1 MFCWTFILV
10 PGYSV
15 ICVRRPH
22 LYPKS
27 TKPYRKQA
35 RQVLYLCRSE
45 SAKLVLLKVDGPLES
60 APETK
65 CVSTMSLLTAQ
76 RIFLRL
82 RLGQNLR
89 EPSAKPVPKRSAD
102 SFNLHRKLN
111 ASPRSRSSR
120 RARKGVTVQ
129 RTPAAVGC
137 KTSLML
143 TGYLVP
149 CSRPASCTRMN
160 RQPNLGHDNS
170 SLGLKIWASVYVRC
184 PSSCTI
190 GSRGRGV
197 SGPHTH
203 VVATVC
209 TLSVSRAESGS

>member
-1 MFCWTFILV
+1 M
-10 PGYSV
+10 
-15 ICVRRPH
+15 
-22 LYPKS
+22 
-27 TKPYRKQA
+27 
-35 RQVLYLCRSE
+35 
-45 SAKLVLLKVDGPLES
+45 DGPFES
-60 APETK
+60 APETN
-65 CVSTMSLLTAQ
+65 CVSTRSLLPTQ

-82 RLGQNLR
+82 RLGLNLQ
-89 EPSAKPVPKRSAD
+89 EPSTKPVLERSAA
-102 SFNLHRKLN
+102 SLNLHQKLIES
-111 ASPRSRSSR
+111 ARGRLSR
-120 RARKGVTVQ
+120 RTWKGVSVQ